1 MQQQNIFPLH
11 QRPDI
16 PLKVHS
22 VWSLMFI
29 TSRERLHYSHHYTYS
44 GFKIN
49 FFFNQQLH
57 FVTQINTKNS
67 PHWSTNT
74 KRKPLSMSRYSTTNL
89 FGFDSQRSIQT
100 LFTPFITQLSKLI
113 KKISQPFKQNVR
125 KISMLDQIS
134 WGLYQNTIFIKSH

>member
-74 KRKPLSMSRYSTTNL
+74 KKKTIINVKIFNNKPIWEPTAC
-89 FGFDSQRSIQT
+89 FDSQRSIQT

-134 WGLYQNTIFIKSH
+134 

>member
-44 GFKIN
+44 GFKII
-49 FFFNQQLH
+49 FFFQSAAALC
-57 FVTQINTKNS
+57 NTDK
-67 PHWSTNT
+67 
-74 KRKPLSMSRYSTTNL
+74 Y
-89 FGFDSQRSIQT
+89 
-100 LFTPFITQLSKLI
+100 
-113 KKISQPFKQNVR
+113 KKQPSLEYKHKKEN
-125 KISMLDQIS
+125 
-134 WGLYQNTIFIKSH
+134 LYQCQDIQQQTYLGANSLL

>member
-1 MQQQNIFPLH
+1 MQRQNIFPLH

-44 GFKIN
+44 GLNKN
-49 FFFNQQLH
+49 FFFQSAAALCNTDKYKKQPSLEYKH
-57 FVTQINTKNS
+57 KKKISINVKIFN
-67 PHWSTNT
+67 N
-74 KRKPLSMSRYSTTNL
+74 KPIWEPTAC
-89 FGFDSQRSIQT
+89 FDSERSIQT
-100 LFTPFITQLSKLI
+100 LFTPYITQLSKLI

-125 KISMLDQIS
+125 KISMLDHIS
-134 WGLYQNTIFIKSH
+134 

>member
-1 MQQQNIFPLH
+1 MQRQNIFPLH

-44 GFKIN
+44 GLNK
-49 FFFNQQLH
+49 FFFFQSAAALCNTDKYKKQPSLEYKH
-57 FVTQINTKNS
+57 KKKISINVKIFN
-67 PHWSTNT
+67 N
-74 KRKPLSMSRYSTTNL
+74 KPIWEPTAC
-89 FGFDSQRSIQT
+89 FDSRRSIQT
-100 LFTPFITQLSKLI
+100 LFTPYITQLSKLI

-125 KISMLDQIS
+125 KISMLDHIS
-134 WGLYQNTIFIKSH
+134 